1 MMSKCEDNYIMETV
15 LREKKRALC
24 PLDIGAVRLMLLK
37 ARADERAKVAEEIFK
52 WLDNQPYF
60 QTGDGE
66 YEDFVREYAELKE
79 RFLGK
84 QKPEGEKR

>member
-1 MMSKCEDNYIMETV
+1 VIGMKDEDIIAEIFQTRNTNVYFFEHMLKCME
-15 LREKKRALC
+15 L
-24 PLDIGAVRLMLLK
+24 

-52 WLDNQPYF
+52 WLDNQLYF

-84 QKPEGEKR
+84 QKPEGKKEGD